1 MSKCGKSND
10 FKGVFK
16 RGSQNHRKKGEIK
29 WQNAVPSQIFY
40 NFAANIG
47 LINYYK

>member
-29 WQNAVPSQIFY
+29 W
-40 NFAANIG
+40 
-47 LINYYK
+47 